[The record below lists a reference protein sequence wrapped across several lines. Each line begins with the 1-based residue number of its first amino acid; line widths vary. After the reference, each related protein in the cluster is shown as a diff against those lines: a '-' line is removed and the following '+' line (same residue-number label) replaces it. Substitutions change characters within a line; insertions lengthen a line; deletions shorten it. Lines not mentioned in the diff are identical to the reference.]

1 MDGVEVALPDG
12 AQWMPGNG
20 LGDKMGDGVG
30 IGWVWR

>member
-20 LGDKMGDGVG
+20 LGDGVWVMGLE
-30 IGWVWR
+30 

>member
-20 LGDKMGDGVG
+20 LGDGDG
-30 IGWVWR
+30 GWVMGLE